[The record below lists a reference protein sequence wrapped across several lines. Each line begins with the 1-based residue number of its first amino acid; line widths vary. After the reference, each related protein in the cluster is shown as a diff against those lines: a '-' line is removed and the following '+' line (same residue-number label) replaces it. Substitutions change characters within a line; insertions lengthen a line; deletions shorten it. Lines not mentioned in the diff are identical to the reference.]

1 MNANKFSD
9 AMGELGEKYIMEA
22 ATYQPKKSRSK
33 IFKWASVA
41 ACLVVVA
48 VVLGVIPLLN
58 DQSVSPFVI
67 TAYALDNGV
76 VGYELTEGER
86 VPVSML
92 QMSGGLQ
99 GFVFSQENPNK
110 EQTASISIISN
121 GNYGERIEEI
131 IGLATDPAQN
141 YLVYIPG
148 EAEQQ
153 PYSMFVTNLDAE
165 ENKVYE
171 FTVSISQEGETYYA
185 ELVSQTVR
193 DAVYKQD

>member
-9 AMGELGEKYIMEA
+9 AMGELGEKYIIEA
-22 ATYQPKKSRSK
+22 AVYQGKRTRR
-33 IFKWASVA
+33 IFVKWASFA
-41 ACLVVVA
+41 ACLMVVA
-48 VVLGVIPLLN
+48 MVFGIIPLLN
-58 DQSVSPFVI
+58 NQPASPFVI
-67 TAYALDNGV
+67 TAYAMDGEV
-76 VGYELTEGER
+76 VGYEMTEGEC
-86 VPVSML
+86 VPISMF
-92 QMSGGLQ
+92 QMSGGLK

-110 EQTASISIISN
+110 GQTASISIISN

-131 IGLATDPAQN
+131 VGIATDPAQN

-171 FTVSISQEGETYYA
+171 FAVSISQEGETYYA